1 MVSAFKKQCNAH
13 KRTFARLEDGLHAA
27 ETFVRLEDGLPAA
40 HAELRQLRRQL
51 RPLQALARPFH
62 SRERLV
68 HALERHGVVGDDRE
82 RDHAELLRVA

>member
-1 MVSAFKKQCNAH
+1 MKQCNAD

-40 HAELRQLRRQL
+40 HAELRQL

>member
-1 MVSAFKKQCNAH
+1 MKQSNGD
-13 KRTFARLEDGLHAA
+13 KRTFARPEDGLHAA
-27 ETFVRLEDGLPAA
+27 ETFVRLEDGLHAA
-40 HAELRQLRRQL
+40 RAELIQL